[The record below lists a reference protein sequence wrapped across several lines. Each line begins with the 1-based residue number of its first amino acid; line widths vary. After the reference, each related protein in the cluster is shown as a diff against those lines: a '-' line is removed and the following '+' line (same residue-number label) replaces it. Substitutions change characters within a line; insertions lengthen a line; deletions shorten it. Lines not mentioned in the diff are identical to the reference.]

1 MRLDT
6 ANIITAAR
14 VACGRWYKNG
24 DKYNNV
30 IPTSNQVI
38 TDENQVWAHDLKLT
52 ALLENDQL
60 TGYQWK
66 AEAVIFPSHWPM
78 SSLFADMDFLDSQ
91 AIDFAI
97 LTASAK
103 PSIAIVKAAPIKSW
117 TFSQSNNSL
126 KNGNENHGNQI
137 GIDQTTLHH
146 LISYHTM

>member
-52 ALLENDQL
+52 ALLRSKVEL
-60 TGYQWK
+60 
-66 AEAVIFPSHWPM
+66 FPSQTIHLKM
-78 SSLFADMDFLDSQ
+78 VMKIMVIKLVLIKRHFIILFHIIQ
-91 AIDFAI
+91 C
-97 LTASAK
+97 K
-103 PSIAIVKAAPIKSW
+103 R
-117 TFSQSNNSL
+117 
-126 KNGNENHGNQI
+126 
-137 GIDQTTLHH
+137 
-146 LISYHTM
+146 